1 MGAFIARRFPKH
13 ARWNDDDTA
22 LLKPDGSELVV
33 LTAAQVQAMQA
44 QVGKPR
50 FRWVAG
56 DHTTGASVEVGTPVT
71 TYADDLQGLADGS
84 VVFVTSGG
92 TLTIVAES
100 SDDGV
105 VWSSLGALGSALAAG
120 TYAYRLDTMPR
131 GRFVRYVL
139 TASGSTC
146 TVRSFSMWTT
156 AHQRMA
162 TRQVRRGVI
171 GDGTVSVAL
180 AADGTLTSPPVDLRY
195 AVRAQSSVRIVV
207 DSGTVKVSAQVSRDG
222 RRDFASLGDI
232 ATGLTTGVHTVQ
244 LATLAQYGH
253 FVTFTVTETASS
265 TASVQATASLSV
277 ADDFVSS
284 AGRKVAIIGARQ
296 MFQGA
301 NWTNNFNGACMS
313 TYSMLERMGYDVE
326 LLPLD
331 DASTIFD
338 DGALRYEFVVLPFV
352 NHGGFW
358 TTWTNGPG
366 KPIGRIMKGETAM
379 PLFCVGVYANNHTQL
394 LAALGA
400 GVTDAAAHRKLLWR
414 GATWYM
420 PSVSAYTVVM
430 RSHMSNYAVWQTDS
444 EGGTT
449 GWLYKGA
456 RGWVYV
462 SSGNNH
468 PGECNSLPFMLAE
481 AIMRGHIAP
490 PPRKLTAVV
499 DVDDMPAC
507 DSVNGIMTLAD
518 VQRVYA
524 AMAAMQMP
532 SSWGIRPEDI
542 SSGRQ
547 SAAISNF
554 VAQHSADRGGLIYPI
569 LHNGN
574 WHWKNGTK
582 TVKDGLYRADI
593 ATVTGAGIPV
603 GDDAGKLNAW
613 GYTYA
618 NQNAWDEESHQLGQ
632 PGSDYTASPD
642 GFTSRMGYGWRVC
655 RLDALSVNNSK
666 TIGEPEEV
674 HGQTWYRGTR
684 LVASRIQIG
693 SGTLSQDFD
702 DGGAG
707 RSSIVFQC
715 ARFIRFTFC
724 YGMPFYIHGQ
734 NCYQAPT
741 GDAPGTRWLE
751 LLAGVH
757 VVGLSNV
764 VQYVHGAT
772 LADE

>member
-1 MGAFIARRFPKH
+1 MRLSHALKSLAAATLAMAATLVAAQQPVLNLYSARHYQTDEALYANFTQATGIRINRIDGDDNGILSRLKSEGAASP
-13 ARWNDDDTA
+13 AD
-22 LLKPDGSELVV
+22 VV
-33 LTAAQVQAMQA
+33 LLVDAARLWRAENDGLFQPVKSAVLTQRIPATL
-44 QVGKPR
+44 R
-50 FRWVAG
+50 SS
-56 DHTTGASVEVGTPVT
+56 DTGNGSAWYGFSTRARVIVYDKMRVRRADVD
-71 TYADDLQGLADGS
+71 TYAD
-84 VVFVTSGG
+84 
-92 TLTIVAES
+92 
-100 SDDGV
+100 
-105 VWSSLGALGSALAAG
+105 LAAPANKG
-120 TYAYRLDTMPR
+120 RLCTR
-131 GRFVRYVL
+131 
-139 TASGSTC
+139 SGS
-146 TVRSFSMWTT
+146 
-156 AHQRMA
+156 HPYN
-162 TRQVRRGVI
+162 
-171 GDGTVSVAL
+171 VSL
-180 AADGTLTSPPVDLRY
+180 FG
-195 AVRAQSSVRIVV
+195 
-207 DSGTVKVSAQVSRDG
+207 
-222 RRDFASLGDI
+222 
-232 ATGLTTGVHTVQ
+232 
-244 LATLAQYGH
+244 
-253 FVTFTVTETASS
+253 
-265 TASVQATASLSV
+265 
-277 ADDFVSS
+277 
-284 AGRKVAIIGARQ
+284 
-296 MFQGA
+296 
-301 NWTNNFNGACMS
+301 
-313 TYSMLERMGYDVE
+313 SMLERMGYDVE

-358 TTWTNGPG
+358 TTWTEGAG

-400 GVTDAAAHRKLLWR
+400 GVTDAAAYRKLLWR

-420 PSVSAYTVVM
+420 PHVSAYTVVI

-490 PPRKLTAVV
+490 PPRKLAAVV

-507 DSVNGIMTLAD
+507 DGVNGIMTLAD

-532 SSWGIRPEDI
+532 NSWGIRPEDI

-569 LHNGN
+569 VHNGN

-603 GDDAGKLNAW
+603 GDDAGQLNAW

-618 NQNAWDEESHQLGQ
+618 NQNSWDEESHQLGQ

-655 RLDALSVNNSK
+655 RLDALSVNNTK

-684 LVASRIQIG
+684 LVASRIQLG

-707 RSSIVFQC
+707 RSDIVFQC

-757 VVGLSNV
+757 AAGLSNV